1 MKYIY
6 TLCLICVSVVSMAQ
20 NRFLDCSV
28 LLLNEQIL
36 VENYSPNATC
46 KVSKAAKGWLTAG
59 TITLGENS
67 MKPNADGKFE
77 FGVAIKDMETGTL
90 HLFSFEKYKKVKIEE
105 VLRQCKAGDS
115 IVILTANS
123 KFALPHNE
131 IKVY

>member
-1 MKYIY
+1 MKNIFAI
-6 TLCLICVSVVSMAQ
+6 CLICVSIVSKAQ
-20 NRFLDCSV
+20 NRFSDCSV
-28 LLLNEQIL
+28 LLLNEQVL

-46 KVSKAAKGWLTAG
+46 NVSKAAKGWLTAG

-131 IKVY
+131 IKVF